1 MEAPVSTGAFLLAMA
16 VGTGGGRQPCF
27 LQIVPELMYFI
38 IGSCCRRCR
47 TRRSLARRNSM
58 SLDTDVIVDR
68 RRLRRK
74 LTFWRVVATMIAIAA
89 IVGLGV
95 LVTPAGRG
103 TLTSSGTIA
112 RVTIEGLIRSDQN
125 RVESLERL
133 ANSNVAA
140 VIVHINS
147 PGGTTAGSEQLYDS
161 LVRLKAKKPL
171 VVVVEG
177 LAASGGYIT
186 AIAADHIIAQQTSL
200 VGSIGVL
207 FQFPNFTDL
216 LKTVG
221 VQVEEV
227 KSSPLK
233 AAPNGYEPTSPEAR
247 AALDSLVK
255 DSYAWFRG
263 LVKERRGMSDDQ
275 LEKVA
280 DGRVFTGHQAV
291 DLKLIDELGDE
302 RTAVKWLVA
311 QKGVKSDLPV
321 RDYKLQPRF
330 GDLTFL
336 RTAASITLEAL
347 GFSNIAHQLE
357 QVGAVQAV
365 DRLGLDGMLALWQ
378 PAASN

>member
-1 MEAPVSTGAFLLAMA
+1 
-16 VGTGGGRQPCF
+16 
-27 LQIVPELMYFI
+27 
-38 IGSCCRRCR
+38 
-47 TRRSLARRNSM
+47 M
-58 SLDTDVIVDR
+58 SLDSDLIVDR
-68 RRLRRK
+68 RRIRRK
-74 LTFWRVVATMIAIAA
+74 LTFWRVAAAIVAIAA
-89 IVGLGV
+89 IVAVGLV
-95 LVTPAGRG
+95 VAPGRG
-103 TLTSSGTIA
+103 GLATSGSIA
-112 RVTIEGLIRSDQN
+112 RINIEGLIRSDQD
-125 RVESLERL
+125 RVEALDRL
-133 ANSNVAA
+133 ADSSAAA

-147 PGGTTAGSEQLYDS
+147 PGGTTAGSEQLYDA
-161 LVRLKAKKPL
+161 LTRLKAKKPL

-221 VQVEEV
+221 VKVEEV

-233 AAPNGYEPTSPEAR
+233 AAPNGFEPTSPEAR

-263 LVKERRGMSDDQ
+263 LVKERRGMDDA
-275 LEKVA
+275 LLDKVA

-291 DLKLIDELGDE
+291 DLKLIDQLGDE
-302 RTAVKWLVA
+302 RTAIAWLVA
-311 QKGVKSDLPV
+311 QKGVKADLPV
-321 RDYKLQPRF
+321 RDYKLAPRF

-336 RTAASITLEAL
+336 RTAASITLDAL
-347 GFSNIAHQLE
+347 GLPSIARQIE
-357 QVGAVQAV
+357 RAGSMQAV

-378 PAASN
+378 PGGAN